1 MIQMLFLHDWFRQ
14 IGRKLEDFPCV
25 WWRSV
30 PRRMGEE
37 LLLMIVLRSQVVI
50 KFGGMVGSLFI
61 DVPARP
67 VPVLVILEIVTT
79 KVP

>member
-1 MIQMLFLHDWFRQ
+1 MIQMLFLQDWFRQ

-30 PRRMGEE
+30 PTRMGEE
-37 LLLMIVLRSQVVI
+37 LVLMIVLRSQVVI
-50 KFGGMVGSLFI
+50 KFRGMVGSLFI
-61 DVPARP
+61 DVPGRP